1 MTLTQQIHSHAAEQP
16 EGTPLTA
23 KAFLHLGNRAAI
35 DQALGRLAKRGQ
47 LVRIGRGLYVALVQ
61 SRFGARSPEPS
72 KVVEAFAMQT
82 GETVVANEAASANAL
97 GLTTQVPVRQV
108 YLTSGSSRKL
118 KLGKQVV
125 ELRHAPQWT
134 LALPN
139 GPAGQALRAIYWAG
153 ESGAK
158 AVVIQ
163 IKQRLAPAHL
173 KELSLAPTR
182 SMPEWAARE
191 IGAMRA
197 ACA

>member
-1 MTLTQQIHSHAAEQP
+1 MTLTQQIQAYAAEQP
-16 EGTPLTA
+16 EGAPITA

-35 DQALGRLAKRGQ
+35 DQALARLAKRGQ
-47 LVRIGRGLYVALVQ
+47 LMRVGRGLYVAPVQ
-61 SRFGARSPEPS
+61 SRFGTRSPETS
-72 KVVEAFAMQT
+72 KLIEAFAMQT

-108 YLTSGSSRKL
+108 YLTSGSSREL

-125 ELRHAPQWT
+125 ELRHAPQWA

-139 GPAGQALRAIYWAG
+139 SQAGQALRAMYWAG

-158 AVVIQ
+158 AVVTH
-163 IKQRLAPAHL
+163 IKQHLAHSQL
-173 KELSLAPTR
+173 KELSFAPTR

-197 ACA
+197 VYG

>member
-1 MTLTQQIHSHAAEQP
+1 MTLTQQIQTYAAQQP

-23 KAFLHLGNRAAI
+23 KAFLHLGNRAAV
-35 DQALGRLAKRGQ
+35 DQALARLAKRGQ
-47 LVRIGRGLYVALVQ
+47 LMRVGRGLYVAPVQ
-61 SRFGARSPEPS
+61 SRFGTRSPEPG
-72 KVVEAFAMQT
+72 KLVEAFAMQT
-82 GETVVANEAASANAL
+82 GETVVASEAASANAL

-108 YLTSGSSRKL
+108 YLTSGSSREL

-125 ELRHAPQWT
+125 ELRHAPPWT

-158 AVVIQ
+158 AAVIH
-163 IKQRLAPAHL
+163 IKQRLAHSQL
-173 KELSLAPTR
+173 KELSFAPTR

-197 ACA
+197 VYG